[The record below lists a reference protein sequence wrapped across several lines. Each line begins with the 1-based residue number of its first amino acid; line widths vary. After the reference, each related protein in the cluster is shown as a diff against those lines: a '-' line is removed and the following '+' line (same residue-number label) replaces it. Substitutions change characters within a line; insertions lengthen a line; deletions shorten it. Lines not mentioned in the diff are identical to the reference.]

1 MLAALGLLF
10 YRILCLLGYGYTAYF
25 VFEIRPPKVSLGEN
39 IILQTR
45 FLTIDTLLVQIL
57 YFALAILLMPTKCYK
72 LKSTLSCFAL
82 TTATVVS
89 VMTWGIYFYNK
100 ELIMTKEAFEIIPM
114 WFMHVTHSLVSATA
128 IFDILI
134 SRPKSVPFI
143 RSLLLV
149 ILYYLGY
156 AAYTEYLIYKEKY
169 YVYPLIRMLSDVERF
184 QFYGVALVGILLVF
198 LVSVFIIKFSS
209 TETKRKS
216 KKDKVKSKKPQQQQ
230 PSQQARKHS
239 PATSANAKHR
249 KKQNKQE

>member
-1 MLAALGLLF
+1 MLAALGLLA
-10 YRILCLLGYGYTAYF
+10 YRILCLLGYGCTVYF
-25 VFEIRPPKVSLGEN
+25 VFKTRPPRVSLEEN
-39 IILQTR
+39 IIFQTR

-72 LKSTLSCFAL
+72 LKSALSCFAL

-89 VMTWGIYFYNK
+89 VMTWGLYFYDR
-100 ELIMTKEAFEIIPM
+100 ELLMTKETFEAIPT
-114 WFMHVTHSLVSATA
+114 WFMQVSHSLVSATA

-149 ILYYLGY
+149 VLYYLGY

-169 YVYPLIRMLSDVERF
+169 YVYPLMRIFSDVERY
-184 QFYGVALVGILLVF
+184 QFYGAVLVGIFLVF
-198 LVSVFIIKFSS
+198 LVSVYVIRFSS
-209 TETKRKS
+209 IETKRKS
-216 KKDKVKSKKPQQQQ
+216 KKEKVKSKKPQQQQ
-230 PSQQARKHS
+230 LSQQARKHS
-239 PATSANAKHR
+239 PAANANAKNR